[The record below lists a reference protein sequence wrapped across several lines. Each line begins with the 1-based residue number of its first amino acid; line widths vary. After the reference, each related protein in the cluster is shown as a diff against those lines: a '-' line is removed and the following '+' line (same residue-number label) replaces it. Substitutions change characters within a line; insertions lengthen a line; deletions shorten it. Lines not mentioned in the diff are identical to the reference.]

1 MIWNASGRGQRG
13 AVVRRIGTAES
24 GGSDGG
30 SGDTRYRG
38 HMRLFIVD
46 DQSTGRRILTEL
58 MQGVWPGM
66 EIRAFSDPEAA
77 LAQVRETMPDL
88 IVTDFRMPQMSGAQ
102 FIRAVRALPGS
113 AEVPIVV
120 VTVLEDRNVRYEAL
134 DAGATDFLS
143 RPLDPVECRV
153 RCRNLLRLRRQSR
166 LVQHRARWLERQ
178 VNAATREILDRE
190 RETLLRL
197 AKAGEYRDEGTG
209 NHVLRMARYARRVA
223 AQLGLDDSICETI
236 ELAAPMHDIGKI
248 GVPDHILLKP
258 GALTADERAIME
270 RHTLMGHEILKDS
283 ASRYMQMGAV
293 IALGHHEHWD
303 GGGYPGGL
311 AGEKIPLEA
320 RIVAVS
326 DVYDALRS
334 VRPYKPAWSREAAC
348 DYLRDEAGRQ
358 FDPDCV
364 EAFLAVFEE
373 IVTIEQGLR
382 DPASDGSIS

>member
-1 MIWNASGRGQRG
+1 MVWNASRRSG
-13 AVVRRIGTAES
+13 AVVRRIGAAEGGGD
-24 GGSDGG
+24 GGSD
-30 SGDTRYRG
+30 DTRYRG
-38 HMRLFIVD
+38 HMRLFILD

-58 MQGVWPGM
+58 MQGVWPGV
-66 EIRAFSDPEAA
+66 EIVAFSEPETA
-77 LAQVRETMPDL
+77 LAQVRESMPDL
-88 IVTDFRMPQMSGAQ
+88 IITDFRMPRMSGAQ
-102 FIRAVRALPGS
+102 FIRAVRAIPGS

-166 LVQHRARWLERQ
+166 LIQHRARWLERQ
-178 VNAATREILDRE
+178 VQAATREILDRE

-209 NHVLRMARYARRVA
+209 NHVLRMARYARQIAV
-223 AQLGLDDSICETI
+223 QLGLDEAACETI

-248 GVPDHILLKP
+248 GVPDHILLKAAP
-258 GALTADERAIME
+258 LSAAEREIMQ
-270 RHTLMGHEILKDS
+270 RHTSMGHEILKDS

-293 IALGHHEHWD
+293 IALGHHERWD
-303 GGGYPGGL
+303 GEGYPDGL
-311 AGEKIPLEA
+311 AGEAIPLEA
-320 RIVAVS
+320 RIVAVA

-348 DYLRDEAGRQ
+348 EYLNGQAGQQ
-358 FDPDCV
+358 FDPACV
-364 EAFLAVFEE
+364 EAFLSGFDE
-373 IVTIEQGLR
+373 ILTIEQSLR
-382 DPASDGSIS
+382 DPDVEAR